1 LIVTPSLAASTTG
14 TNSYTGSGPYTYKF
28 TSTGSITF

>member
-1 LIVTPSLAASTTG
+1 VRSLRVAASTTG
-14 TNSYTGSGPYTYKF
+14 SPTYTTSGSYHIYKF